1 MISPEGTT
9 DTDGHRTA
17 VHILISSEVTE
28 KSEEMGH
35 FPAASPCRG
44 QRAARKKQADVRP
57 GQPSL
62 PLTAPPPLPMVCWGG
77 DRH

>member
-28 KSEEMGH
+28 KSEEMGDSGPPH
-35 FPAASPCRG
+35 HLSLILSIPLR
-44 QRAARKKQADVRP
+44 
-57 GQPSL
+57 SL
-62 PLTAPPPLPMVCWGG
+62 PFPSPLHFSAISPFS
-77 DRH
+77 

>member
-28 KSEEMGH
+28 KSACYE
-35 FPAASPCRG
+35 CRLLS
-44 QRAARKKQADVRP
+44 D
-57 GQPSL
+57 
-62 PLTAPPPLPMVCWGG
+62 
-77 DRH
+77 